1 MTFKTMHILFCK
13 LTSKS
18 VSQGGAVQFYVP
30 TKGRPVT
37 CEGCNLVFPSKN
49 QLFNH
54 LSNSDLTCLSRE
66 EYATY
71 LKKVVSAKRN
81 WEKIAVLYG
90 YLPGTDYRFA
100 CDGDDPCGIAGG
112 QVSLV
117 N

>member
-1 MTFKTMHILFCK
+1 MKDK
-13 LTSKS
+13 RRPK
-18 VSQGGAVQFYVP
+18 GGSESDAKKHVP
-30 TKGRPVT
+30 TQGIPVT